1 MGRRVDTSWYDTYVH
16 SRAVDQPMAEGPLRD
31 PEMAGLLGL
40 KPKTWARV
48 KGAGR
53 FLDGLTPPIERER
66 IQCGYAPLE
75 RLAKLWSSAPDTAQE
90 LLDAVLRNQLK
101 LADLETLIRGHAQP
115 LPESD
120 ATRPSRNT
128 AQKYALFNQLEAF
141 FDSSKLHPFDTYKGR
156 VLRRR
161 GTLGSPAGYYLC
173 DAQGEL
179 KCLVLCI
186 QPSAWRDPATAARE
200 LYEHALA
207 QRHLAPAI
215 WFVFERDNVV
225 LQRLAELSLYWG
237 GSPYDKKGHWLFLSH
252 LIETGYLQVLFEDH
266 FAQLIERIN
275 AGQGLIEKTELFCTL
290 EALDGQPPPKPEP
303 LRPLL
308 DLPKPN
314 KTRTYREVVQERIWA
329 VGNSDSATNEEK
341 RGKLEVDLDL

>member
-1 MGRRVDTSWYDTYVH
+1 MGRRVDTSWYDTYVQ
-16 SRAVDQPMAEGPLRD
+16 SRVIEQSAAEGPQSD

-40 KPKTWARV
+40 KPKTWSRV
-48 KGAGR
+48 KAAGR
-53 FLDGLTPPIERER
+53 FLEGLTPSIERER

-75 RLAKLWSSAPDTAQE
+75 RLAKLWSTSPNMAQE
-90 LLDAVLRNQLK
+90 LLDEVLSNQLK

-128 AQKYALFNQLEAF
+128 AQKYALFNQLEEF

-156 VLRRR
+156 ILRRR
-161 GTLGSPAGYYLC
+161 GTLGSPGGYYLY
-173 DAQGEL
+173 DAQGKL

-186 QPSAWRDPATAARE
+186 QPGAWRDPATAARE

-207 QRHLAPAI
+207 QRHLAPSI
-215 WFVFERDNVV
+215 WFVFERYNGV

-252 LIETGYLQVLFEDH
+252 FIDTGLLQVLFEDQ
-266 FAQLIERIN
+266 FAQLIRRIN
-275 AGQGLIEKTELFCTL
+275 AGGGLVKQDELFCTL
-290 EALDGQPPPKPEP
+290 EALDDQPSPEP
-303 LRPLL
+303 VLFRPLL
-308 DLPKPN
+308 ALPEPN
-314 KTRTYREVVQERIWA
+314 KKRTYREVVQERIWA
-329 VGNSDSATNEEK
+329 VGNSDSATTEEK
-341 RGKLEVDLDL
+341 RGKLNVDLDL